1 MALFVLVA
9 MRFIGGM
16 VPAHVTRVGLMVAI
30 RLQMLICTGH
40 FAARAPR

>member
-16 VPAHVTRVGLMVAI
+16 VPAQVARVGLMVAI